1 MVDSLKLSLFIE
13 KQIVCKTLKS
23 NKCKLYLQNVLKG
36 SRNKVFKTH
45 VYVKDNIIVFG
56 DKLDLETK
64 CLGTLKCQ
72 KYEESI

>member
-1 MVDSLKLSLFIE
+1 MQDLKIKQMQTLSTKRIKRE
-13 KQIVCKTLKS
+13 QEQS
-23 NKCKLYLQNVLKG
+23 
-36 SRNKVFKTH
+36 FKTH